1 MRVFIF
7 YLLLVS
13 APCSSLAADDWGF
26 FGHKKI
32 NELAVY
38 TLPEEIFGF
47 YKYHMNYL
55 ITHAV
60 DPDKRRY
67 GLKGEAECHF
77 LDVDRYYDTQDS
89 NAWCGLPQ
97 RWDEAVLIY
106 SEDSLRKHGIAP
118 WNLYFV
124 YKRLVNAFREGNI
137 QRVLQLS
144 AELGHYVGDI
154 HVPLHTTSNYNGQQ
168 TNQRGIHG
176 FWESRVPEIKFM
188 DYSFWMPRARY
199 VEDPMNFIWER
210 LKESYAA
217 VDSVLRMERDL
228 SERFPS
234 DLKYTY
240 ESRNGVEIRTY
251 SHDYSL
257 AYSSMLGNQV
267 ERRMQRAVY
276 ALGCLWYSAWIESGQ
291 PILAHWLIDLPPSPE
306 QLPMEILPVR
316 EHE

>member
-7 YLLLVS
+7 YFMLTA
-13 APCSSLAADDWGF
+13 APCSAWAADDWGF

-38 TLPEEIFGF
+38 TLPEEVFGF

-55 ITHAV
+55 VTHAV

-89 NAWCGLPQ
+89 NAWCALPM

-124 YKRLVNAFREGNI
+124 YKRLVKAFQEANI

-176 FWESRVPEIKFM
+176 FWESRVPEIKFTE
-188 DYSFWMPRARY
+188 YSFWMPRARY

-217 VDSVLRMERDL
+217 VDSVLRFEREL
-228 SERFPS
+228 TASFPS
-234 DLKYTY
+234 DNKYTY

-251 SHDYSL
+251 SQDFST
-257 AYSSMLGNQV
+257 AYTTMLGNQV

-291 PILAHWLIDLPPSPE
+291 PSLSKWLITLPPSEE